1 MPWFGTSR
9 VAAGGAVRPGA
20 AYLSVL
26 GYASLRPGCGRAQQL
41 SSVEFVSFIR
51 EKNLLVQRLDL
62 STAKDKVLADIRRY
76 VAEVQCIT
84 RSPVETVEDGI
95 CTLVALRKAS
105 YEDLNQIQHEYAA
118 LCAVHWLIAQRRAPE
133 GVIWH
138 WNPRQTGDA
147 AEPDIRGVLEAKTII
162 SGEVTTSPEPKGFID
177 SRMASTLKKLAA
189 MEGRRFYFVLT
200 AAMANRA
207 RTKATKAEYELD
219 VVQLQGAA
227 LAVER
232 QQP

>member
-1 MPWFGTSR
+1 MQ
-9 VAAGGAVRPGA
+9 V
-20 AYLSVL
+20 
-26 GYASLRPGCGRAQQL
+26 
-41 SSVEFVSFIR
+41 
-51 EKNLLVQRLDL
+51 LDL
-62 STAKDKVLADIRRY
+62 STAKDKILADIRRY

-95 CTLVALRKAS
+95 RMLVALRKTS

-118 LCAVHWLIAQRRAPE
+118 FCAVNWLIAQRRAPE
-133 GVIWH
+133 GVTWR

-147 AEPDIRGVLEAKTII
+147 AEPDIRAVLEGKAII
-162 SGEVTTSPEPKGFID
+162 SGEVTTSPEPKGLID
-177 SRMASTLKKLAA
+177 SRMASTLRKLAA
-189 MEGRRFYFVLT
+189 MEGQRFYFVLT

-207 RTKATKAEYELD
+207 RTKSAKARYELD
-219 VVQLQGAA
+219 VVQLQDAA

>member
-1 MPWFGTSR
+1 MQ
-9 VAAGGAVRPGA
+9 
-20 AYLSVL
+20 
-26 GYASLRPGCGRAQQL
+26 C
-41 SSVEFVSFIR
+41 
-51 EKNLLVQRLDL
+51 LDL
-62 STAKDKVLADIRRY
+62 STAKDKILADIRRY
-76 VAEVQCIT
+76 IAEVQCVT
-84 RSPVETVEDGI
+84 RSPVETIEDGI
-95 CTLVALRKAS
+95 RTLVALRKTS

-118 LCAVHWLIAQRRAPE
+118 LCAVYWLIAQRHTPE
-133 GVIWH
+133 GVTWQ

-147 AEPDIRGVLEAKTII
+147 AEPDIRAVLEGKTII

-189 MEGRRFYFVLT
+189 MEGQRFYFVLT

-207 RTKATKAEYELD
+207 RTKTAKGGYQLD